1 MLWLFAPTEVT
12 DAISV
17 SMTSSDIERW
27 DARDPVLGRI
37 CVGCLYRLTSRYHIR
52 PCSYHMSPNGEL
64 LGGESPNPTRL
75 EAKRSIFLYRIPF
88 HLERDHIRHIDLATD
103 RHFTVDYGVARLKM
117 TNGDKNCG
125 TQTYADTLWRRKQI
139 LQVTSV
145 GLPSEYNLRIFLDS
159 TKEGVWGLKSPW
171 GLGAK
176 PRYRGS
182 GDEPSRRYY
191 GNEERQKL
199 TTFLGL
205 KVYFYAKYVNNFIF

>member
-1 MLWLFAPTEVT
+1 MCALSSGDILNDLDGPITRFSGSRNFEVEYAYFDFYLLLICIMLWLFAPTEVT

-125 TQTYADTLWRRKQI
+125 TQTYADTL
-139 LQVTSV
+139 
-145 GLPSEYNLRIFLDS
+145 
-159 TKEGVWGLKSPW
+159 
-171 GLGAK
+171 
-176 PRYRGS
+176 
-182 GDEPSRRYY
+182 
-191 GNEERQKL
+191 
-199 TTFLGL
+199 
-205 KVYFYAKYVNNFIF
+205 